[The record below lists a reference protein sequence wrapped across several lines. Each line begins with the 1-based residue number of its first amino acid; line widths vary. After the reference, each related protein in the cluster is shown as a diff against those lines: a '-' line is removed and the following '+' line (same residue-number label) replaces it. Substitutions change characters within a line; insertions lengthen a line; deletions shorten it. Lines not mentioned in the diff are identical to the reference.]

1 MELENCSG
9 FFPPSQGSEKD
20 KLYVWKNALACKRKD
35 TFCPSPIGK
44 GLYADFL
51 NIFRA
56 EKLLKDEL
64 SNKEAQ
70 VKLVEKM
77 LGDAKLN

>member
-44 GLYADFL
+44 GLYASLLNKFL
-51 NIFRA
+51 A
-56 EKLLKDEL
+56 EKLLKD
-64 SNKEAQ
+64 SPKVPINPPPP
-70 VKLVEKM
+70 
-77 LGDAKLN
+77 